1 MVEKIIQQKNS
12 HFLEDQ
18 CLEIFMVSAIFLSA
32 ILVVSSSVVV
42 HLLKNLCLVRIELLL
57 HRKLK
62 ANILE
67 SAV

>member
-32 ILVVSSSVVV
+32 TLVV
-42 HLLKNLCLVRIELLL
+42 
-57 HRKLK
+57 
-62 ANILE
+62 
-67 SAV
+67 AV